1 MMRLWMNLGT
11 RGARRMDT
19 KIYLTSLT
27 FFLLVMLKV
36 SRAQTPTTVDQME
49 SVSNNIASL
58 TTMPAASTPTGK
70 GAVSRVTRDADSS
83 PETPPAKRTTS
94 QHISGTSKPVNVNT
108 TRSDKNSTA
117 PIEGTTT
124 LQKKVTPPPVTS
136 SPSVTKRTTKT
147 GTHQYVAWDSE
158 WDEDFT
164 YDYKSLRYAGLSIAA
179 VLFIVGIMI
188 IGCGRV
194 CRLPSCH
201 KRSSKSYRVA
211 QG

>member
-58 TTMPAASTPTGK
+58 TTMPAASTP
-70 GAVSRVTRDADSS
+70 
-83 PETPPAKRTTS
+83 
-94 QHISGTSKPVNVNT
+94 
-108 TRSDKNSTA
+108 TA